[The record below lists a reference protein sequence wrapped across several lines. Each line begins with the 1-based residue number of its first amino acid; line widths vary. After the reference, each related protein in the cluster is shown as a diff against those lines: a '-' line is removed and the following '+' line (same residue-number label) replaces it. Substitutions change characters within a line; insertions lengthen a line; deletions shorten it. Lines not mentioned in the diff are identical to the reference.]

1 MAESFLQNNFA
12 ERIGGNMFGK
22 DTKIYKFE
30 KIKRAK
36 REAMAKNPGVEII
49 DMGVGE
55 PDDMAF
61 PSVVSKLCEEAA
73 KWENRT
79 YADNGI
85 AEFREAAAR
94 YMKALY
100 GVELDPEREIC
111 HAIGS
116 KSALTLLPA
125 CFINP
130 GDITLITIPGYPVLG
145 TWTEYLGGSVVKL
158 PLLEENGFLPDLDA
172 VTEEQRKRAKL
183 LYLNYPNNPTGAS
196 ASYEFFEKVVKFAKE
211 NEILVVSDAAYAPL
225 NFAGKPLSIF
235 AVPGAKEV
243 AVELHSMS
251 KGFNMTGWR
260 LSWVCG
266 NELAVKAFANVK
278 DNADSGQFMAIQKAA
293 IAALDDQAN
302 ITPMISEKYRRRLT
316 SMVNT
321 LKGLGFN
328 AKVPA
333 GSFYLYVKAP
343 KAASD
348 GTVFATGEDFSQW
361 LIRNKYG
368 LRHYKRNIALVF
380 VDCTFKL
387 NIAVVV
393 AHGIVALGIHGY
405 KIRRI
410 AILGFPCFYG
420 RRAGYGVSAE
430 GAAYELGEIS
440 AMHLVN
446 IYHAKYSYQYY
457 ERCRRGNEYNVL
469 LQPT

>member
-1 MAESFLQNNFA
+1 MAESFIQNNFA

-36 REAMAKNPGVEII
+36 RAAKAANPDIEII

-61 PSVVSKLCEEAA
+61 PKVVTALCEEAA
-73 KWENRT
+73 KWENRI

-85 AEFREAAAR
+85 DEFKEAAAR

-100 GVELDPEREIC
+100 KVDLDPATEIC

-116 KSALTLLPA
+116 KSALSLLPA

-130 GDITLITIPGYPVLG
+130 GDITVITVPGYPVLG
-145 TWTEYLGGSVVKL
+145 TWTEYLGGKMVKL
-158 PLLEENGFLPDLDA
+158 PLLEENGFLPDLESLTA
-172 VTEEQRKRAKL
+172 EEKAKAKL

-196 ASYEFFEKVVKFAKE
+196 ASYEFFEKAVAFAKA
-211 NEILVVSDAAYAPL
+211 NDILIVSDAAYAPL
-225 NFAGKPLSIF
+225 NFVGKPLSIF
-235 AVPGAKEV
+235 AVPGAKDV

-266 NELAVKAFANVK
+266 NALAVKAFASVK

-293 IAALDDQAN
+293 IAALDDQEA
-302 ITPMISEKYRRRLT
+302 ITPMISAKYERRLK
-316 SMVNT
+316 SMVET

-343 KAASD
+343 KASSD

-361 LIRNKYG
+361 LIKNKLISSVPWDDAGSYV
-368 LRHYKRNIALVF
+368 RFSATF
-380 VDCTFKL
+380 VARGGIEEEQRVLAEFARRLADCKFTF
-387 NIAVVV
+387 
-393 AHGIVALGIHGY
+393 
-405 KIRRI
+405 
-410 AILGFPCFYG
+410 
-420 RRAGYGVSAE
+420 
-430 GAAYELGEIS
+430 
-440 AMHLVN
+440 
-446 IYHAKYSYQYY
+446 
-457 ERCRRGNEYNVL
+457 
-469 LQPT
+469 